1 MKLILFLTTLF
12 ALVTV
17 PAAEVFNGDTYT
29 GAGGEVTFDVTLNIT
44 ANDVDVSGGSDSTT
58 ATGGEPGANSSLS
71 SPSCE
76 NCDSFSVDHD
86 NDDGTPRKSVKIE
99 GGVPKIKN
107 DAGDWV
113 TMKKKKKPK
122 RPPGNKPPHGSGSG
136 SAAIE
141 ADDGRL
147 GRPSGGPGGGF
158 DGSVSEEV
166 TSLPVEIDDSADV
179 EYSGPLP
186 PPP

>member
-29 GAGGEVTFDVTLNIT
+29 GAGGQVTFGISLNVIP
-44 ANDVDVSGGSDSTT
+44 NDVDVNGGSNSTT
-58 ATGGEPGANSSLS
+58 SNHGEPGANSSLS
-71 SPSCE
+71 NPSCE

-99 GGVPKIKN
+99 NGTAKIKN

-122 RPPGNKPPHGSGSG
+122 RPPGAKPPQDGGGSSNSMAGGSGKL
-136 SAAIE
+136 AE
-141 ADDGRL
+141 
-147 GRPSGGPGGGF
+147 PPGGG
-158 DGSVSEEV
+158 GPSIASAPGKEV
-166 TSLPVEIDDSADV
+166 TSLPFEVADPDGLAAPA
-179 EYSGPLP
+179 SP
-186 PPP
+186 PP